1 MLKRIIAVAAFTGT
15 SHAISLITISYVL
28 RNLGEEITGMMGLV
42 DSTILVMAVV
52 ISFGIQL
59 SVNRN
64 VATQTT
70 WRSNYRLAQSARIV
84 VGLLIIGFGV
94 ISYLLQKDI
103 TKYIYLA
110 APLIALNGDYALYGN
125 GKPVHAAML
134 SFFRVAIPNMGILI
148 ASQFVGTNVIY
159 VYMVLAGTGIFI
171 AGMLAAYFNKV
182 KYFFPP
188 RSDFYKFYMKYYK
201 VGLFQIAAVLMI
213 TGMLTVAKGF
223 YPVAIIGLVYG
234 GLKYFEVFKGGLRI
248 LVQAFFKELTIER
261 VNMRI
266 DKTGMIAG
274 ALVSIP
280 FLIYPKT
287 TLSIIYGDAYIGYE
301 AIIIIFGAAMLVA
314 TLSTSAGTFALLK
327 KYDNLNLF
335 AYLTSLGLSILTM
348 IVFSYTQQ
356 LELGIPLAILA
367 GEVCLITILGTKLGG
382 FKYFL
387 DRFKFLLKLLPP
399 ILIAIGLKFVLIN
412 QLHALVISAAIFA
425 VSVLYFFRKIIFE
438 PIQKN

>member
-1 MLKRIIAVAAFTGT
+1 
-15 SHAISLITISYVL
+15 
-28 RNLGEEITGMMGLV
+28 MGLV

-188 RSDFYKFYMKYYK
+188 RSDFHKVYLKYYK
-201 VGLFQIAAVLMI
+201 VGLFQVASVLMI

-223 YPVAIIGLVYG
+223 YTVAIIGLVYG
-234 GLKYFEVFKGGLRI
+234 CLKYFEVFKGGLRI

-261 VNMRI
+261 VNIRI
-266 DKTGMIAG
+266 DKVGMIAG
-274 ALVSIP
+274 GLVSIP
-280 FLIYPKT
+280 FLIYPHT
-287 TLSIIYGDAYIGYE
+287 TLSVIYGDAYEGNE
-301 AIIIIFGAAMLVA
+301 AIIVIFGIAMLIA
-314 TLSTSAGTFALLK
+314 TLSTSAGTVALLK
-327 KYDNLNLF
+327 KFDNLNLL
-335 AYLTSLGLSILTM
+335 AYLTSLAMSIIIM
-348 IVFSYTQQ
+348 VGFSFSQNP
-356 LELGIPLAILA
+356 EIGIPLGILA
-367 GEVCLITILGTKLGG
+367 GEVSLISILGLRLGG
-382 FKYFL
+382 AGYFVQ
-387 DRFKFLLKLLPP
+387 RFKFLFKLVPP
-399 ILIAIGLKFVLIN
+399 LLVAIGLKFVLANEQI
-412 QLHALVISAAIFA
+412 ALLLSAAIYSL
-425 VSVLYFFRKIIFE
+425 SVLYFFRKVIFE
-438 PIQKN
+438 PVQKSF

>member
-188 RSDFYKFYMKYYK
+188 RSDFHKVYLKYYK

-438 PIQKN
+438 PVQKN